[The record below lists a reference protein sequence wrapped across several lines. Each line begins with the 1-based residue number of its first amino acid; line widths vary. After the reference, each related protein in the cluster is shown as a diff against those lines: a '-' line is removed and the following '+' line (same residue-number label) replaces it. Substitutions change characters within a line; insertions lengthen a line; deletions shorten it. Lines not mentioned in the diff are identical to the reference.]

1 MAEEVVTEGSAG
13 AVTPAGKVAVR
24 KSQWPEVN
32 PLAVSDIVDSI
43 AAGLTDF
50 RAAPKFGLFF
60 GGIYALGGLLITT
73 LLLFYDLP
81 YLVYPLA
88 MSFVLI
94 APFVATG
101 LYDVSRKLLRR
112 EPLSWNGV
120 LGSVWGASGR
130 DMGWM
135 ALVTAFTLI
144 IWMDIA
150 ALLFFGFFGGQG
162 ISTPDLPALFRD
174 IVTTPS
180 GLLFL
185 AIGNTVGAII
195 ALFVFSFSAVSFP
208 MLYDRDVDFVTA
220 MVTSVRT
227 VTKNFGPMVLWAAI
241 IGALMIISLLAGFLP
256 LFVVLPVLGHA
267 TFHLYRRAVAPA
279 VAKV

>member
-1 MAEEVVTEGSAG
+1 MSNNVV
-13 AVTPAGKVAVR
+13 KVAPVAKP
-24 KSQWPEVN
+24 KSQWPEIN
-32 PLAVSDIVDSI
+32 KLAVGDIVDVI
-43 AAGLTDF
+43 AKGLADF
-50 RAAPKFGLFF
+50 RAAPKYGLFF
-60 GGIYALGGLLITT
+60 GGIYAIGGIVITI
-73 LLLFYDLP
+73 LLLFFDLP
-81 YLVYPLA
+81 FLVYPLA

-101 LYDVSRKLLRR
+101 LYDVSRKLERG
-112 EPLSWNGV
+112 EPLSWAGV
-120 LGSVWGASGR
+120 LASVHGASGR

-162 ISTPDLPALFRD
+162 IATSDLSTLLRD
-174 IVTTPS
+174 IVTSPE
-180 GLLFL
+180 GMVFL
-185 AIGNTVGAII
+185 AIGNTVGALI

-220 MVTSVRT
+220 MVSSVRT

-241 IGALMIISLLAGFLP
+241 IGALMLISLLAGFLP
-256 LFVVLPVLGHA
+256 LFVTLPVLGHA
-267 TFHLYRRAVAPA
+267 TFHLYRRAVAPSVVRA
-279 VAKV
+279 S

>member
-1 MAEEVVTEGSAG
+1 MTEVA
-13 AVTPAGKVAVR
+13 AQATPAPAKR
-24 KSQWPEVN
+24 KSDWPEVN
-32 PLAVSDIVDSI
+32 PLSAADVVDSL
-43 AAGLTDF
+43 AAGLSDF
-50 RAAPKFGLFF
+50 RRAPKFGLFF
-60 GGIYALGGLLITT
+60 GGIYALGGLLISI
-73 LLLFYDLP
+73 LLIFFDLP
-81 YLVYPLA
+81 FLVYPLA
-88 MSFVLI
+88 MSFVLV

-101 LYDVSRKLLRR
+101 LYDVSRKLLRG
-112 EPLSWNGV
+112 EPLTWQGV
-120 LGSVWGASGR
+120 LSSVRGASGK

-162 ISTPDLPALFRD
+162 IETGDVSGLLRQ
-174 IVTTPS
+174 IVTTPE

-185 AIGNTVGAII
+185 AIGNFVGALI

-227 VTKNFGPMVLWAAI
+227 VAKNFGPMVIWGAI
-241 IGALMIISLLAGFLP
+241 IAGLMLISLLAGFLP

-279 VAKV
+279 GVSASAA

>member
-1 MAEEVVTEGSAG
+1 MTEVA
-13 AVTPAGKVAVR
+13 AQATPAPAKR
-24 KSQWPEVN
+24 KSDWPEVN
-32 PLAVSDIVDSI
+32 PLSAADVVDSL
-43 AAGLTDF
+43 AAGLSDF
-50 RAAPKFGLFF
+50 RRAPKFGLFF
-60 GGIYALGGLLITT
+60 GGIYALGGLIISILLI
-73 LLLFYDLP
+73 FFDLP
-81 YLVYPLA
+81 FLVYPLA

-101 LYDVSRKLLRR
+101 LYDVSRKLLRG
-112 EPLSWNGV
+112 EPLTWQGV
-120 LGSVWGASGR
+120 LSSVRGASGK

-162 ISTPDLPALFRD
+162 IETGDVSGLLRQ
-174 IVTTPS
+174 IVTTPE

-185 AIGNTVGAII
+185 AIGNFVGALI

-227 VTKNFGPMVLWAAI
+227 VAKNFGPMVIWGAI
-241 IGALMIISLLAGFLP
+241 IAGLMLISLLAGFLP

-279 VAKV
+279 GVSARAA